1 MTNVSDI
8 LRFPIGGY
16 PLLMYGMIAVTTGII
31 AYATITSDL
40 VQDAVTSSSSSSS
53 SSTEEPKKEEEE
65 PKKEAEEEPKKEGE
79 GVGGILGNLAE
90 AVGLKKEGEGEKEG
104 EEKAAL
110 QTGGKNKKHRKK
122 HLKKTKKR
130 STRSKTARSKTA
142 RSKTAR
148 RSS

>member
-1 MTNVSDI
+1 
-8 LRFPIGGY
+8 
-16 PLLMYGMIAVTTGII
+16 MYGMIAVTTGII

-40 VQDAVTSSSSSSS
+40 VQDAVTSSSSS
-53 SSTEEPKKEEEE
+53 TEEPKKEAEE

-90 AVGLKKEGEGEKEG
+90 AVGLKKEGEGE
-104 EEKAAL
+104 EKAAL

-130 STRSKTARSKTA
+130 SARSKTARSKTA
-142 RSKTAR
+142 RSSKTAR